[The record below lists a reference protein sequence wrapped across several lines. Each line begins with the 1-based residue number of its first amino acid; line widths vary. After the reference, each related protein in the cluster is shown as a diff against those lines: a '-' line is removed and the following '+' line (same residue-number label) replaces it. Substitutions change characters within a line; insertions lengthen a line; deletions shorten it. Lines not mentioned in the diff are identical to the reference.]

1 MLAVLQVN
9 QYTGL
14 KNYRNPKKYIERNKL
29 LFQFETIRKEGAWR
43 FTEGRAQIFFEK
55 MWELNDFFDTHTSSC
70 IIAIYNTVLYWSEH
84 VNIEVA
90 IKCGHQLEIS
100 IGREKAVGVV

>member
-29 LFQFETIRKEGAWR
+29 LFQLETIRKDVAWR
-43 FTEGRAQIFFEK
+43 FIEGQAEIFFEK
-55 MWELNDFFDTHTSSC
+55 MWELNGFFDTH
-70 IIAIYNTVLYWSEH
+70 IVLYNCHIHSL
-84 VNIEVA
+84 VLI
-90 IKCGHQLEIS
+90 
-100 IGREKAVGVV
+100 